1 MVINFIVIV
10 AGGSSS
16 PVLNA
21 FKCVH
26 SWLFLQ
32 ILRNL
37 KLVVCKARSARYRLF
52 LMVIQQDCCCSLG
65 MYRTFLGTIKRSS
78 MTFLFQLSKKFW
90 DIFFSQTSTFSSLY
104 GFLVWAIYKA
114 FACSVSI
121 TFPRATSEGGELCVG
136 KMDWESVH
144 LQQNSFQ
151 SHFPASG
158 YLSKITH
165 RAHTTICCYLCGEIN
180 LKHLNLSAKLQFMS
194 YKWLSLRGE

>member
-1 MVINFIVIV
+1 M
-10 AGGSSS
+10 
-16 PVLNA
+16 LNA

-65 MYRTFLGTIKRSS
+65 MYRIFLGTIKRSP
-78 MTFLFQLSKKFW
+78 MTFFSNSVRSSE
-90 DIFFSQTSTFSSLY
+90 IFFFLKQVVLAQELY
-104 GFLVWAIYKA
+104 GVLVWAIYKA

-158 YLSKITH
+158 YLSKIAH

-180 LKHLNLSAKLQFMS
+180 LKHLNLSAKRQFMS